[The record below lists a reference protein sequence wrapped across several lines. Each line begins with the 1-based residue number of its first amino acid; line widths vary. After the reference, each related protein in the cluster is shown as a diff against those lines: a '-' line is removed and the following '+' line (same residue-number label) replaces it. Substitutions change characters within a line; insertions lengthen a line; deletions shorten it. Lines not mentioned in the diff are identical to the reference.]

1 MDRATDK
8 VSTSSMR
15 LSLQEARE
23 EATTEMIETRTGK
36 DTDKDSPEAEQP
48 SISIEEKRLLRR
60 IDLHVLPWLCIT
72 YALSLIDRTNIAAAK
87 VVGMTI
93 DLDLIGN
100 RYNVALLAFFFTYI
114 AAEIPSNAFI
124 RKIGSQRCL
133 AVLIA
138 SWGAV
143 AMCFGFVKT
152 YGQLVALRV
161 LLGLLEGGF
170 NPACIYLISCW
181 YKRYE
186 VQQRLSIWFV
196 FGSVVSGFTGIIS
209 YGLSQMEGLGDVR
222 GWRWVFIIPGAITIL
237 MALPIYFFV
246 AEFPEKAMWLNTSEL
261 EIVRQRLNEDRGET
275 LEEKVTMKAF
285 FQAALDWKVYVI
297 SLMLMIPTATTYAL
311 SFFSPS
317 ILSSFGFSVALSQI
331 LTTPPYLF
339 GAIISILTGKLADK
353 VRLRSPFIIGF
364 SMLHVIGL
372 ALIGW
377 GNLQGVRYFGL
388 FLAIAGS
395 NSAIPSALAFLAN
408 NVVGNSKRQFAVP
421 IQTVFG
427 GIGGITGSVMFREKD
442 FPGYRPGLYAAFGL
456 MALNAL
462 LAGGMALYF
471 MDQNKKAGRKGKVLE
486 GLEGFRYTV

>member
-8 VSTSSMR
+8 AFNSGMP
-15 LSLQEARE
+15 LSFQEVKE
-23 EATTEMIETRTGK
+23 ETMSEMIETRTGQHSN
-36 DTDKDSPEAEQP
+36 KDSPEAEQP
-48 SISIEEKRLLRR
+48 TVSANEKKLVRR

-87 VVGMTI
+87 VVGMVV
-93 DLDLIGN
+93 DLDLVGN

-124 RKIGSQRCL
+124 RNLGSQRYL
-133 AVLIA
+133 TFLIA

-222 GWRWVFIIPGAITIL
+222 GWRWVFIIPGAVTIL
-237 MALPIYFFV
+237 MAVPIYFFI
-246 AEFPEKAMWLNTSEL
+246 ADFPDKAKWLNTDEL
-261 EIVRQRLNEDRGET
+261 EIVRQRLHEDRGET
-275 LEEKVTMKAF
+275 LEDKVTMRAF
-285 FQAALDWKVYVI
+285 LQAALDWKVYVI

-317 ILSSFGFSVALSQI
+317 ILASFGFSVALSQI

-364 SMLHVIGL
+364 SILHIVGL

-377 GNLQGVRYFGL
+377 GNLQGVRYFGM

-427 GIGGITGSVMFREKD
+427 GIGGIIGSVMFREKD
-442 FPGYRPGLYAAFGL
+442 SSGYRPGLYAAFGC
-456 MALNAL
+456 MALNAI

-471 MDQNKKAGRKGKVLE
+471 MDQNKKADRKGKILE